1 VRVAAEARQRW
12 VLLEARIAG
21 GGTAQVERGAALAD
35 DHANVQAIGTKSNAI
50 HTFTVAS
57 RRGGF
62 MTTRHRLFVYGT
74 LMKGEHHHE
83 ALKEAS
89 FVGLSETEPVFEM
102 VQIDYYPALLSG
114 GTTRIIGELYE
125 VDDATLARLDDLEEV
140 PEVFVR
146 ERLKLADG
154 SEAFTYV
161 MPRERAANAEP
172 IPSGYF
178 RMRTAPP
185 KKPR

>member
-1 VRVAAEARQRW
+1 
-12 VLLEARIAG
+12 
-21 GGTAQVERGAALAD
+21 
-35 DHANVQAIGTKSNAI
+35 
-50 HTFTVAS
+50 
-57 RRGGF
+57 

-83 ALKEAS
+83 VLKEAS
-89 FVGLSETEPVFEM
+89 FVGLAETEPHFDL
-102 VQIDYYPALLSG
+102 VQVDYYPALLSQ

-125 VDDATLARLDDLEEV
+125 VDDATLAQLDELEEV
-140 PEVFVR
+140 PHMFVR
-146 ERLKLADG
+146 EQFKLADG
-154 SEAFTYV
+154 SEAFVYV
-161 MPRERAANAEP
+161 MPRERATDAEP